1 MINKI
6 PIVIS
11 TVLLLTSC
19 SKSDTKTTYVGQS
32 NNEQLLARISELE
45 SENNQLKK
53 ELEQYKGISEETTSN
68 KTTSPEEQQPE
79 QTTTSN
85 NKLIGGDEKGAGT
98 INLSTPGGEGPQVT
112 LIVDSETTMSSIGF
126 LAKNV
131 EVDGNAPTTVYVDG
145 QENNILQL
153 SNDSSHQGTLTLEG
167 EQLKPGTHNIEV
179 IQEIDGQQTFYRLLT
194 YEVK

>member
-1 MINKI
+1 MIKKV

-11 TVLLLTSC
+11 AVLLITSC
-19 SKSDTKTTYVGQS
+19 GKSDTTPKNVDQS
-32 NNEQLLARISELE
+32 NNDQLLARISELE
-45 SENNQLKK
+45 SENNELKK
-53 ELEQYKGISEETTSN
+53 ELNQYKRISEETTPDEPIPAEDQQA
-68 KTTSPEEQQPE
+68 KQTTS
-79 QTTTSN
+79 SN
-85 NKLIGGDEKGAGT
+85 NKLIGGEEKGAGT

-112 LIVDSETTMSSIGF
+112 LIVDPKTTMSSIGF
-126 LAKNV
+126 LTENV

-153 SNDSSHQGTLTLEG
+153 SNDSGHQGTLTLEG
-167 EQLKPGTHNIEV
+167 EQLKPGTHNVEV